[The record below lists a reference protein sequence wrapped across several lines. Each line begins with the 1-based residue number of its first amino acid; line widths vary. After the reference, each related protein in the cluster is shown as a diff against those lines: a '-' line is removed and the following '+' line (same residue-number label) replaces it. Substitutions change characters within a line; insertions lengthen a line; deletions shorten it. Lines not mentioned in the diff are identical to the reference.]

1 MTNRD
6 SGKEVQLNAKDKLKW
21 SQQKFDINSTVD
33 TVFSAQ
39 KYTIPEKKQI
49 TLLVQKLVN
58 QKFDVSKLADFLR
71 KVEQKKNPLKALEKF
86 VNEFLKQVVEKE
98 DIQAKQPKIT
108 VKMKKERESQIRGIE
123 ATTQQNN
130 KEATAKQKEV
140 TDKQKEVTDKQKEVT
155 DKQKEIEKIKEY
167 NKTLKR
173 LRDSYKNLPPQFK
186 THTPEEVQSK
196 LSSLTPETRQ
206 AVQSRGMKLEEYASM
221 LLAKDALKG
230 TTSPEAKEFKHAL
243 ESFNK
248 ECGIIE
254 HTAHGL
260 PKSETPE
267 ASFLEENPDIKE
279 YARDSKNKAFENPEY
294 SKLLSDWEWLIDSK
308 LTMFFW
314 NDNLKKLTQEVWYFQ
329 NLPIDSWTSE
339 QKQKKQIFD
348 SKVKEIKAGLSENL
362 LQIQKDAATNFPY
375 TMLMNFFDE
384 PTLNWETL
392 DDQLSP
398 NGRTRKILDVEH
410 GNSTEERVMK
420 MSWKM
425 NDAAIDIF
433 YPMDTPNQTLQ
444 ATDTMY
450 YNRNLNRVVFWQKVD
465 LNTEAP
471 VISEVYAEINK
482 ELTPEKISWILKNSS
497 SPAEFRKKFVE
508 YIQNI
513 VRGFLNASE
522 EQEKYRLTRMAE
534 KNQTKETFIST
545 LFPWSSN
552 ERTSFEMNI
561 NQNPKLKNFFMLC
574 SETFESATS
583 TQLQKFRSWLQKFN
597 TLIKDRDALQKIAD
611 PILRGSLIKLHNFI
625 IEKKTESSD
634 FFVALTTFF
643 NLFTRQNL
651 LSPSL
656 DPTSSD
662 FKLNISDLSATLHH
676 LSSGLPLDQNGQ
688 LSSFSQD
695 FRNNYEAQKSSQSE
709 HSTADIEANLE
720 LAYG

>member
-6 SGKEVQLNAKDKLKW
+6 SGKEIQLNAKDKLKW

-39 KYTIPEKKQI
+39 KYTIPEKKEI

-71 KVEQKKNPLKALEKF
+71 KVEKKKNPLKALEKF

-140 TDKQKEVTDKQKEVT
+140 TDKQKE
-155 DKQKEIEKIKEY
+155 IEKIKEY

-206 AVQSRGMKLEEYASM
+206 AVQSSGMKLEEYVSM

-279 YARDSKNKAFENPEY
+279 YARDSKNKAFENPEH

-314 NDNLKKLTQEVWYFQ
+314 NDNLKKLTEEVWYFQ

-362 LQIQKDAATNFPY
+362 LQIQKDTATNFPY

-384 PTLNWETL
+384 PTLRWETL

-398 NGRTRKILDVEH
+398 NGKTRKMLDVEH

-534 KNQTKETFIST
+534 KNQTKETLIST

-552 ERTSFEMNI
+552 ERTRFEMNI
-561 NQNPKLKNFFMLC
+561 NQNPELKNFFMLC
-574 SETFESATS
+574 SATFESATS
-583 TQLQKFRSWLQKFN
+583 IQLQKFRSWLQKFN
-597 TLIKDRDALQKIAD
+597 TLIKDRDALEKIAD
-611 PILRGSLIKLHNFI
+611 PILGGSLIKLHNFI

-634 FFVALTTFF
+634 FFATLTTFF
-643 NLFTRQNL
+643 NLFTRQNFR
-651 LSPSL
+651 SPSL

-662 FKLNISDLSATLHH
+662 FKLNINDFSAMLHH

-709 HSTADIEANLE
+709 HSTADIEADLE

>member
-140 TDKQKEVTDKQKEVT
+140 TDKQKE
-155 DKQKEIEKIKEY
+155 IEKIKEY

-260 PKSETPE
+260 LKSETPE

>member
-108 VKMKKERESQIRGIE
+108 VKTKKERESQIRGIE

-130 KEATAKQKEV
+130 KEVTAKEKKV
-140 TDKQKEVTDKQKEVT
+140 TDN
-155 DKQKEIEKIKEY
+155 QKEIEKIKEY

-206 AVQSRGMKLEEYASM
+206 AVQSSGMKLEEYVSM

-243 ESFNK
+243 EGFNK

-279 YARDSKNKAFENPEY
+279 YARDSKNKAFENPEH

-314 NDNLKKLTQEVWYFQ
+314 NDNLKKLTEEVWYFQ

-339 QKQKKQIFD
+339 QKEKKQIFD

-362 LQIQKDAATNFPY
+362 LQIQKDTATNFPY

-384 PTLNWETL
+384 PTLRWETL

-398 NGRTRKILDVEH
+398 NGKTRKMLDVEH

-534 KNQTKETFIST
+534 KNQTKETLIST

-552 ERTSFEMNI
+552 ERTRFEMNI
-561 NQNPKLKNFFMLC
+561 NQNPELKNFFMLC
-574 SETFESATS
+574 SATFESATS
-583 TQLQKFRSWLQKFN
+583 IQLQKFRSWLQKFN
-597 TLIKDRDALQKIAD
+597 TLIKDRDALEKIAD
-611 PILRGSLIKLHNFI
+611 PILGGSLIKLHNFI

-634 FFVALTTFF
+634 FFATLTTFF

-651 LSPSL
+651 RSPSL

-662 FKLNISDLSATLHH
+662 FKLNISDFSATLHH

-709 HSTADIEANLE
+709 HSTADIEADLE

>member
-39 KYTIPEKKQI
+39 KYTIPEKKEI

-140 TDKQKEVTDKQKEVT
+140 TDKQKE
-155 DKQKEIEKIKEY
+155 IEKIKEY

-173 LRDSYKNLPPQFK
+173 LRDSYKNLPLQFK

-206 AVQSRGMKLEEYASM
+206 AVQSSGMKLEEYASM

-279 YARDSKNKAFENPEY
+279 YARDSKNKAFENPEH

-314 NDNLKKLTQEVWYFQ
+314 NDNLKKLTEEVWYFQ

-362 LQIQKDAATNFPY
+362 LQIQKDTATNFPY

-384 PTLNWETL
+384 PTLRWETL

-398 NGRTRKILDVEH
+398 NGKTRKMLDVEH

-534 KNQTKETFIST
+534 KNQTKETLIST

-552 ERTSFEMNI
+552 ERTRFEMNI
-561 NQNPKLKNFFMLC
+561 NQNPELKNFFMLC
-574 SETFESATS
+574 SATFESATS
-583 TQLQKFRSWLQKFN
+583 IQLQKFRSWLQKFN
-597 TLIKDRDALQKIAD
+597 TLIKDRDALEKIAD
-611 PILRGSLIKLHNFI
+611 PILGGSLIKLHNFI

-634 FFVALTTFF
+634 FFATLTTFF

-651 LSPSL
+651 RSPSL

-662 FKLNISDLSATLHH
+662 FKLNISDFSATLHH

-709 HSTADIEANLE
+709 HSTADIEADLE

>member
-39 KYTIPEKKQI
+39 KYTIPEKKEI

-140 TDKQKEVTDKQKEVT
+140 TAKQKEVT

-173 LRDSYKNLPPQFK
+173 LRDSYKNLPLQFK

-206 AVQSRGMKLEEYASM
+206 AVQSSGMKLEEYASM

-279 YARDSKNKAFENPEY
+279 YARDSKNKAFENPEH

-314 NDNLKKLTQEVWYFQ
+314 NDNLKKLTEEVWYFQ

-362 LQIQKDAATNFPY
+362 LQIQKDTATNFPY

-384 PTLNWETL
+384 PTLRWETL

-398 NGRTRKILDVEH
+398 NGKTRKMLDVEH

-552 ERTSFEMNI
+552 ERTRFEMNI
-561 NQNPKLKNFFMLC
+561 NQNPELKNFFMLC
-574 SETFESATS
+574 SATFESATS
-583 TQLQKFRSWLQKFN
+583 IQLQKFRSWLQKFN
-597 TLIKDRDALQKIAD
+597 TLIKDRDALEKIAD
-611 PILRGSLIKLHNFI
+611 PILGGSLIKLHNFI

-634 FFVALTTFF
+634 FFAALTTFF

-651 LSPSL
+651 RSPSL

-662 FKLNISDLSATLHH
+662 FKLNISDFSATLHH

-709 HSTADIEANLE
+709 HSTADIEADLE

>member
-6 SGKEVQLNAKDKLKW
+6 SGKEIQLNAKDKLKW

-39 KYTIPEKKQI
+39 KYTIPEKKEI

-206 AVQSRGMKLEEYASM
+206 AVQSSGMKLEEYVSM

-294 SKLLSDWEWLIDSK
+294 SKLLSD
-308 LTMFFW
+308 
-314 NDNLKKLTQEVWYFQ
+314 
-329 NLPIDSWTSE
+329 
-339 QKQKKQIFD
+339 
-348 SKVKEIKAGLSENL
+348 
-362 LQIQKDAATNFPY
+362 
-375 TMLMNFFDE
+375 
-384 PTLNWETL
+384 
-392 DDQLSP
+392 
-398 NGRTRKILDVEH
+398 
-410 GNSTEERVMK
+410 
-420 MSWKM
+420 
-425 NDAAIDIF
+425 
-433 YPMDTPNQTLQ
+433 
-444 ATDTMY
+444 
-450 YNRNLNRVVFWQKVD
+450 
-465 LNTEAP
+465 
-471 VISEVYAEINK
+471 
-482 ELTPEKISWILKNSS
+482 
-497 SPAEFRKKFVE
+497 
-508 YIQNI
+508 
-513 VRGFLNASE
+513 
-522 EQEKYRLTRMAE
+522 
-534 KNQTKETFIST
+534 
-545 LFPWSSN
+545 
-552 ERTSFEMNI
+552 
-561 NQNPKLKNFFMLC
+561 
-574 SETFESATS
+574 
-583 TQLQKFRSWLQKFN
+583 
-597 TLIKDRDALQKIAD
+597 
-611 PILRGSLIKLHNFI
+611 
-625 IEKKTESSD
+625 
-634 FFVALTTFF
+634 
-643 NLFTRQNL
+643 
-651 LSPSL
+651 
-656 DPTSSD
+656 
-662 FKLNISDLSATLHH
+662 
-676 LSSGLPLDQNGQ
+676 
-688 LSSFSQD
+688 
-695 FRNNYEAQKSSQSE
+695 
-709 HSTADIEANLE
+709 
-720 LAYG
+720 

>member
-6 SGKEVQLNAKDKLKW
+6 SGKEIQLNAKDKLKW

-39 KYTIPEKKQI
+39 KYTIPEKKEI

-140 TDKQKEVTDKQKEVT
+140 TDKQKE
-155 DKQKEIEKIKEY
+155 IEKIKEY

-206 AVQSRGMKLEEYASM
+206 AVQSSGMKLEEYVSM

-279 YARDSKNKAFENPEY
+279 YARDSKNKAFENPEH

-314 NDNLKKLTQEVWYFQ
+314 NDNLKKLTEEVWYFQ
-329 NLPIDSWTSE
+329 NLPIDSWTLE

-362 LQIQKDAATNFPY
+362 LQIQKDTATNFPY

-384 PTLNWETL
+384 PTLRWETL

-398 NGRTRKILDVEH
+398 NGKTRKMLDVEH
-410 GNSTEERVMK
+410 GNSREERVMK

-534 KNQTKETFIST
+534 KNQTKETLIST

-552 ERTSFEMNI
+552 ERTRFEMNI
-561 NQNPKLKNFFMLC
+561 NQNPELKNFFMLC
-574 SETFESATS
+574 SATFESATS
-583 TQLQKFRSWLQKFN
+583 IQLQKFRSWLQKFN
-597 TLIKDRDALQKIAD
+597 TLIKDRDALEKIAD
-611 PILRGSLIKLHNFI
+611 PILGGSLIKLHNFI

-634 FFVALTTFF
+634 FFATLTTFF

-651 LSPSL
+651 RSPSL

-662 FKLNISDLSATLHH
+662 FKLNINDFSATLHH

-695 FRNNYEAQKSSQSE
+695 FRNNYEAQKSNQSE
-709 HSTADIEANLE
+709 HSTADIEADLE

>member
-6 SGKEVQLNAKDKLKW
+6 SGKEIQLNAKDKLKW

-39 KYTIPEKKQI
+39 KYTIPEKKEI

-123 ATTQQNN
+123 ATTQENN

-140 TDKQKEVTDKQKEVT
+140 TAKQKEVT

-206 AVQSRGMKLEEYASM
+206 AVQSSGMKLEEYVSM

-279 YARDSKNKAFENPEY
+279 YARDSKNKAFENPEH

-314 NDNLKKLTQEVWYFQ
+314 NDNLKKLTEEVWYFQ

-362 LQIQKDAATNFPY
+362 LQIQKDTATNFPY

-384 PTLNWETL
+384 PTLRWETL

-398 NGRTRKILDVEH
+398 NGKTRKMLDVEH

-534 KNQTKETFIST
+534 KNQTKETLIST

-552 ERTSFEMNI
+552 ERTRFEMNI
-561 NQNPKLKNFFMLC
+561 NQNPELKIFFMLC
-574 SETFESATS
+574 SATFESATS
-583 TQLQKFRSWLQKFN
+583 IQLQKFRSWLQKFN
-597 TLIKDRDALQKIAD
+597 TLIKDRDALEKIAD
-611 PILRGSLIKLHNFI
+611 PILGGSLIKLHNFI

-634 FFVALTTFF
+634 FFATLTTFF

-651 LSPSL
+651 RSPSL

-662 FKLNISDLSATLHH
+662 FKLNINDFSATLHH

-695 FRNNYEAQKSSQSE
+695 FRNNYEAQKSNQSE
-709 HSTADIEANLE
+709 HSTADIEADLE

>member
-108 VKMKKERESQIRGIE
+108 VKTKKERESQIRGIE

-130 KEATAKQKEV
+130 KEVTAKEKKV
-140 TDKQKEVTDKQKEVT
+140 TDN
-155 DKQKEIEKIKEY
+155 QKEIEKIKEY
-167 NKTLKR
+167 DKTLKR

-206 AVQSRGMKLEEYASM
+206 AVQSSGMKLEEYVSM

-243 ESFNK
+243 EGFNK

-279 YARDSKNKAFENPEY
+279 YARDSKNKAFENPEH

-314 NDNLKKLTQEVWYFQ
+314 NDNLKKLTEEVWYFQ

-339 QKQKKQIFD
+339 QKEKKQIFD

-362 LQIQKDAATNFPY
+362 LQIQKDTATNFPY
-375 TMLMNFFDE
+375 AMLMNFFDE

-398 NGRTRKILDVEH
+398 NGKTRKILDVEH

-425 NDAAIDIF
+425 NNAAIDIF
-433 YPMDTPNQTLQ
+433 YPMDAPNQTLQ

-552 ERTSFEMNI
+552 ERTRFEMNI
-561 NQNPKLKNFFMLC
+561 NQNPELKNFFMLC
-574 SETFESATS
+574 SATFESATS
-583 TQLQKFRSWLQKFN
+583 TQLQKFRSWLQKIN

-634 FFVALTTFF
+634 FFAALTTFF

-651 LSPSL
+651 RSPSL

-662 FKLNISDLSATLHH
+662 FKLNISDFSATLHH

-709 HSTADIEANLE
+709 HSTADIEADLE